1 MACGVPVVASG
12 VGGLAESVLDG
23 VTGIHVRPRS
33 PAGIA
38 AAIRTLVEDEPRRR
52 AMGAA
57 GARRALRFGWDRIA
71 ADTLA
76 VLRQL
81 PSSHPTTVGTATG
94 RTSTGGPG
102 TTRTSTTH
110 TSTGRTSTGRRSA

>member
-1 MACGVPVVASG
+1 VAIEAMACGVPVVARVWS
-12 VGGLAESVLDG
+12 GLAESVLDG

-33 PAGIA
+33 PGDIA

-57 GARRALRFGWDRIA
+57 GARRALRFGWDRVA

-81 PSSHPTTVGTATG
+81 PTPRTATVSAPVGTGTG
-94 RTSTGGPG
+94 RAG
-102 TTRTSTTH
+102 TRRTT
-110 TSTGRTSTGRRSA
+110 TGRRFT